1 MFGAFIPTDNPAIMT
16 DLMKSIIIQQKFEST
31 LCIRPPDRLALLPR
45 LSSISTIFVV
55 ELGVAVTSDGRVGPS
70 QLLVRGLRRRSLVSR
85 KISSS

>member
-16 DLMKSIIIQQKFEST
+16 ELMKSIVIRQKLEST
-31 LCIRPPDRLALLPR
+31 LSISPPDRLALLPR

-55 ELGVAVTSDGRVGPS
+55 ELGVAVFRDGRVGPS
-70 QLLVRGLRRRSLVSR
+70 QLLVRGLGRRSLVSR